1 VRLDRPALG
10 YAIVLEAVLAG
21 LAALGG
27 PHGTLGAWPWMLQL
41 PGILLLLFGGGNAP
55 VALRVTGMLL
65 IQCALWYG
73 VIALGRHLRQ
83 ARSAGG
89 QRG

>member
-10 YAIVLEAVLAG
+10 YAIALEAILAG

-41 PGILLLLFGGGNAP
+41 PGILLVLFGGGNAP

-65 IQCALWYG
+65 IQCALWFG
-73 VIALGRHLRQ
+73 VIALGRHLHRVGSA
-83 ARSAGG
+83 ARP
-89 QRG
+89 RG